1 VWDAGRWH
9 FVGAA
14 EPDRQGLNHA
24 WFKQEAAGAVK
35 DNPLN
40 AIYAVTFKPT
50 GQHFPLAWDPGTAI
64 NAENVTDRYKDTE
77 PVAGPRLMVEVKN
90 GSTRVVANVTAV
102 NLESGRTVIQGQ
114 SFGPEV

>member
-1 VWDAGRWH
+1 
-9 FVGAA
+9 
-14 EPDRQGLNHA
+14 
-24 WFKQEAAGAVK
+24 
-35 DNPLN
+35 
-40 AIYAVTFKPT
+40 

-114 SFGPEV
+114 SFGPEVDINRHIDALVHPGQEFLVVAELDDKTLSTFAKVDKD